1 MKIGWGWKITILYS
15 VFVVMMVTLVVASSR
30 QKFDL
35 VSKNYYD
42 DELAFQKTLD
52 AGKNQAALSKPVLI
66 HADKDSVTIDFP
78 DEFRSKV
85 LSGNIWF
92 YSPVNED
99 WDKSIKISTGNN
111 SVTVSRKSLHNT
123 RYTIK
128 ISCAV
133 DGKNYYQ
140 ESEILLHS

>member
-1 MKIGWGWKITILYS
+1 MKIGWGWKIAILYS
-15 VFVVMMVTLVVASSR
+15 CFVIMMVTLVVASTH

-52 AGKNQAALSKPVLI
+52 AGKNQAGLSKPVLI
-66 HADKDSVTIDFP
+66 HADKDSVIIDFP

-85 LSGNIWF
+85 LTGDIRF
-92 YSPVNED
+92 YSPANED
-99 WDKSIKISTGNN
+99 WDRSFKINTNNN
-111 SVTVSRKSLHNT
+111 SITVSRKALRNT

-128 ISCAV
+128 ISCV
-133 DGKNYYQ
+133 VEGKNYYQ
-140 ESEILLHS
+140 QSEILLHS

>member
-1 MKIGWGWKITILYS
+1 MKIGWGWKITLLYS
-15 VFVVMMVTLVVASSR
+15 GFVVCMVTLVVASSR

-35 VSKNYYD
+35 VSKNYYE
-42 DELAFQKTLD
+42 DEIGFQKTLD
-52 AGKNQAALSKPVLI
+52 AGKNQTALSKPVSI
-66 HADKDSVTIDFP
+66 HANESTVTIDFP

-85 LSGNIWF
+85 LSGDIWF

-99 WDKSIKISTGNN
+99 WDQNFKINTSNN
-111 SVTVSRKSLHNT
+111 SITISRKALHNT

-128 ISCAV
+128 INCAV

-140 ESEILLHS
+140 ESEIYLHS

>member
-15 VFVVMMVTLVVASSR
+15 CFVVLMVTLVVASSR

-52 AGKNQAALSKPVLI
+52 AGKNQAGLSQPVSI
-66 HADKDSVTIDFP
+66 HANKDSVIIDFP

-85 LSGNIWF
+85 LSGDIRF

-99 WDKSIKISTGNN
+99 WDKSFKINTGNN
-111 SVTVSRKSLHNT
+111 SVTVSRKSLRNT
-123 RYTIK
+123 KYTIK
-128 ISCAV
+128 INCAV

>member
-1 MKIGWGWKITILYS
+1 MKIGWGWKIVLLYS
-15 VFVVMMVTLVVASSR
+15 CFVTLIVTLVVASSR

-42 DELAFQKTLD
+42 AELVFQKTLD
-52 AGKNQAALSKPVLI
+52 AGKNQANLSTPVSIHANESAVTVDFPEEFRGKALSGDIL
-66 HADKDSVTIDFP
+66 
-78 DEFRSKV
+78 
-85 LSGNIWF
+85 F
-92 YSPVNED
+92 YAPVNAD
-99 WDKSIKISTGNN
+99 WDNTVKINANNN
-111 SVTVSRKSLHNT
+111 SVIVSRKLLHNT

-128 ISCAV
+128 INCVV